1 MQTKRYSGSIRDD
14 AYFRQKG
21 INWIIGKD
29 RIQRKQQDRRLLRKM
44 KNIAVILAGGIGAR
58 VGGNVPKQLLPLA
71 DGRSVLEH
79 ATETFEQADCIDEVC
94 IVMHPDYI
102 AFAEQALLRNGWQK
116 VKHIIAGGKERWES
130 SVNAIRLY
138 ESELSAEEFAHA
150 NILLHDAARP
160 FVSQAIIANVCRALE
175 THEAVTVAIPAT
187 DTMYVVT
194 QTPNPQPATLNPQ
207 QTPPPHFVY
216 PNLSGQ
222 GGSRERGINPQPA
235 THNSQPVPLREDE
248 RVVHSIPPRDTLM
261 RAQTPQAFRLPLIA
275 RAYTLALQ
283 DPTLQATDD
292 CGILHRYL
300 PTKPIHIVAGEETN
314 RKITFKEDL

>member
-1 MQTKRYSGSIRDD
+1 MLYPTTRRLQTKRYSGSIRDD

-79 ATETFEQADCIDEVC
+79 ATEAFELADCIDEVC

-160 FVSQAIIANVCRALE
+160 FVSQAIIANVCQALE

-194 QTPNPQPATLNPQ
+194 QTLNPQPATC
-207 QTPPPHFVY
+207 
-216 PNLSGQ
+216 
-222 GGSRERGINPQPA
+222 NPQPL
-235 THNSQPVPLREDE
+235 PLREDG

-283 DPTLQATDD
+283 DPALQATDD